1 MSKRNFSGNI
11 SGKGYYIALILCAVA
26 IGISGYL
33 YYRNTN
39 EPSAENLEP
48 TQAVAENPRQDVAAA
63 ATQPHNLPDLEPET
77 SPTQPPVAQKPGK
90 RVSPVDGETIC
101 GYAVESLSYNQTTRD
116 WRTHAGVDIA
126 AEAGTEVV
134 AAADGEVYSVYEDD
148 TMGTTVVLIHDL
160 DQLRGL
166 AASDKVA
173 PVVRTSSISRTWR
186 SVIST
191 AASGVMNICGI
202 LSAPGRIIYFM
213 EGWAAITAFTPATNA
228 SAVTDGSV
236 RTRKGIVYVA
246 VFPPVSASR

>member
-77 SPTQPPVAQKPGK
+77 SPTQPPGAQKPGK

-101 GYAVESLSYNQTTRD
+101 GYAVESLSYNQTTRY

-148 TMGTTVVLIHDL
+148 TMGTTVVLIHD
-160 DQLRGL
+160 GGYSTSY
-166 AASDKVA
+166 ASLSKEVSVA
-173 PVVRTSSISRTWR
+173 PGDQVTAGQTIGTVGRTALLESSLGDHVHF
-186 SVIST
+186 SVSC
-191 AASGVMNICGI
+191 SGQR
-202 LSAPGRIIYFM
+202 LD
-213 EGWAAITAFTPATNA
+213 PAEFLA
-228 SAVTDGSV
+228 GA
-236 RTRKGIVYVA
+236 
-246 VFPPVSASR
+246 